1 MSVDPNMNSER
12 VFQVLYR
19 AVDRVNAELPD
30 ERQLKK
36 EPQTILFGKGGR
48 LDSLGLV
55 SFIVEVEQELE
66 EEFGVGVT
74 LADER
79 AMSQKNSPFLTLQTL
94 EEYISLLL
102 KDAEGS

>member
-1 MSVDPNMNSER
+1 MATSMNGDR
-12 VFQVLYR
+12 VLQALYR

-30 ERQLKK
+30 ERRLNKA
-36 EPQTILFGKGGR
+36 PQTVLFGKGGG

-94 EEYISLLL
+94 EEYVSLLL
-102 KDAEGS
+102 KDAQGS

>member
-1 MSVDPNMNSER
+1 MNER
-12 VFQVLYR
+12 VLQVLYR
-19 AVDRVNAELPD
+19 AVDRVNEQLPED
-30 ERQLKK
+30 RPLAKS
-36 EPQTILFGKGGR
+36 PQAVLFGKNGR

-66 EEFGVGVT
+66 DEFGVGIT

-94 EEYISLLL
+94 EEYISLVLR
-102 KDAEGS
+102 DRDVTAHG

>member
-1 MSVDPNMNSER
+1 MNER
-12 VFQVLYR
+12 VLQVLYR
-19 AVDRVNAELPD
+19 AVDRVNEQLPD
-30 ERQLKK
+30 ERQLDKT
-36 EPQTILFGKGGR
+36 PQTILFGKNGR

-66 EEFGVGVT
+66 DEFGVGIT

-94 EEYISLLL
+94 EEYISLVLR
-102 KDAEGS
+102 DHDVTING

>member
-1 MSVDPNMNSER
+1 MNER
-12 VFQVLYR
+12 VLQVLYR
-19 AVDRVNAELPD
+19 AVDRVNEQLPKD
-30 ERQLKK
+30 RPLDKS
-36 EPQTILFGKGGR
+36 PQTVLFGKHGR

-66 EEFGVGVT
+66 DEFGVGIT

-94 EEYISLLL
+94 QEYISHVLR
-102 KDAEGS
+102 DHDVTING

>member
-1 MSVDPNMNSER
+1 
-12 VFQVLYR
+12 
-19 AVDRVNAELPD
+19 VNEQLPD
-30 ERQLKK
+30 ERPLEKS
-36 EPQTILFGKGGR
+36 PQTVLFGKNGR

-66 EEFGVGVT
+66 DEFGIAVT

-102 KDAEGS
+102 RDHDVTING